1 MAAVEVIY
9 LAAATL
15 WIGVVVAAL
24 CIGVRFAM
32 KFRARRRRM
41 NRILDVVRV
50 PARMCTGLSLLADAL
65 DAPRGQIARG
75 RRPAPRRQRR
85 R

>member
-9 LAAATL
+9 LAAAIL

-50 PARMCTGLSLLADAL
+50 PARMYTALGRLADAL
-65 DAPRGQIARG
+65 DVPPKQIARG

-85 R
+85 W

>member
-9 LAAATL
+9 LAAAIL

-50 PARMCTGLSLLADAL
+50 PARMYTGLSRLADAL
-65 DAPRGQIARG
+65 DVPPKQIARG
-75 RRPAPRRQRR
+75 RPAPRRQRR